1 MEFKINTQT
10 KTITILQ
17 QLSVKELK
25 ELLEKF
31 NITDDWQVNVVTN
44 NLPSIISGST
54 WIQPYQVKSY
64 SDICKCNPKN
74 GGSGICGCTLG
85 NGITFTNDVSNLD
98 LRDEYRE
105 FKIKEV

>member
-31 NITDDWQVNVVTN
+31 NITDDWQV
-44 NLPSIISGST
+44 ISEYNYINIPHTT
-54 WIQPYQVKSY
+54 WITTDGTKPYLNTCS
-64 SDICKCNPKN
+64 CNPKN

-85 NGITFTNDVSNLD
+85 NGITFTNDVSYGKNSSVTK
-98 LRDEYRE
+98 LRADEL
-105 FKIKEV
+105 

>member
-31 NITDDWQVNVVTN
+31 NITDDWQVNAVTN
-44 NLPSIISGST
+44 NLPSITSGST

-64 SDICKCNPKN
+64 SDVCSCNPKN

-85 NGITFTNDVSNLD
+85 NGITFTNDVSYGKNSSVTK
-98 LRDEYRE
+98 LRADEL
-105 FKIKEV
+105 